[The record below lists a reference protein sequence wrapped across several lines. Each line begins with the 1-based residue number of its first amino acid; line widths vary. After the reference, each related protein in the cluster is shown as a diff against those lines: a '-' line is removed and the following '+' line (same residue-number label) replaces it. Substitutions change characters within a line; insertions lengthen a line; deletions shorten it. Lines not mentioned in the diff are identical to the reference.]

1 MQRRCDHR
9 VMPTYDVDLLE
20 RLREHLAGEPGLS
33 ERAMFGGVALMLD
46 GNMCVGVMKDGG
58 LMVRL
63 SQDEGESVL
72 SEPHTREMDFT
83 GRSMKGW
90 VIVDAGGYATEASL
104 GRWVRRGVRFCR
116 TLPPKAR

>member
-1 MQRRCDHR
+1 
-9 VMPTYDVDLLE
+9 MPSYDVELLE
-20 RLREHLAGEPGLS
+20 RLREHVAAEPGLS

-46 GNMCVGVMKDGG
+46 GNMCVGVMKGGG

-63 SQDEGESVL
+63 SQEEGESVL

-90 VIVDAGGYATEASL
+90 VIVDPDGYATEASL
-104 GRWVRRGVRFCR
+104 GRWVQRGVRFCR